1 MNKKIAPWAAALFC
15 AVSIHILIFTVSDD
29 ISWMKFTVP
38 DSSSK
43 ANFELL
49 LLPKD
54 RSSNN
59 ETDLTPTN
67 TQETNTKDE
76 SSERIAENIPEDDI
90 ELNLSDLTE
99 PTLPIEADTVLN
111 TVDTRSL
118 TEDALNTDTAL
129 IESETEEVDVS
140 LANGFNQPQETL
152 SSDLLP
158 NAIDLSKPD
167 LLDLSNVSLSPDFK
181 DESLTKVFSEEL
193 RHKIADS
200 KAAQQEYSKGLT
212 DDIDYP
218 ITKDADGTRYVN
230 IKGVCWRL
238 PPEGDTKGEGWAI
251 VFDGC
256 GIKNKLFHFELNIA
270 PSIFTNELLG
280 PESPF
285 YMDQSVN

>member
-15 AVSIHILIFTVSDD
+15 AVSIHILIFTLSDD
-29 ISWMKFTVP
+29 VSWMGFDMPTT
-38 DSSSK
+38 SSQ

-54 RSSNN
+54 NSSNIEKN
-59 ETDLTPTN
+59 RTPTPQ
-67 TQETNTKDE
+67 QETNTVNRTSDDIVADLPK
-76 SSERIAENIPEDDI
+76 DDI
-90 ELNLSDLTE
+90 ELNPTDLTE
-99 PTLPIEADTVLN
+99 PIQLIDTDEIDVAGTHSLADDTLNIDN
-111 TVDTRSL
+111 T
-118 TEDALNTDTAL
+118 L
-129 IESETEEVDVS
+129 IEPKEENIDTS
-140 LANGFNQPQETL
+140 LA
-152 SSDLLP
+152 SDLNKPLEAITSDLP
-158 NAIDLSKPD
+158 PSAIDLSKPD

-193 RHKIADS
+193 RNKIADS
-200 KAAQQEYSKGLT
+200 KAAQQEYSKGLSADT
-212 DDIDYP
+212 DYP
-218 ITKDADGTRYVN
+218 ITTDADGTRYVN

-238 PPEGDTKGEGWAI
+238 PPEGDTQGEGWAI

-285 YMDQSVN
+285 YMDQSSN